1 MDYKKILFGYDG
13 SPESMA
19 AFDRVIEI
27 AKRNDAKLII
37 AHVVK
42 RQHANTASV
51 SLGFGVIS
59 TDDDIEETL
68 RSREEKLEG
77 LKQKAEEKGVE
88 EVEIALRIGSPK
100 SVLSFDLPKEFD
112 VDLIVLGATGL
123 GKVAQVF
130 IGSTASYVVENS
142 SADVIIVKN

>member
-19 AFDRVIEI
+19 AFDRVIEV

-42 RQHANTASV
+42 RQHANTESV
-51 SLGFGVIS
+51 SLGFGVVS
-59 TDDDIEETL
+59 TDDDIEDIL
-68 RSREEKLEG
+68 RSREDKLEV
-77 LKQKAEEKGVE
+77 LKQKANEKGVE
-88 EVEIALRIGSPK
+88 DVEIALKIGSPK
-100 SVLSFDLPKEFD
+100 SMLSRKLPKEYD
-112 VDLIVLGATGL
+112 IDLIVLGATGL

-142 SADVIIVKN
+142 PTDVMIVKN

>member
-19 AFDRVIEI
+19 AFDRVIEV

-42 RQHANTASV
+42 RQHANTESV
-51 SLGFGVIS
+51 SLGFGVVS
-59 TDDDIEETL
+59 TDDDIEDIL
-68 RSREEKLEG
+68 RSREEKLEV
-77 LKQKAEEKGVE
+77 LKQKANEKGIE
-88 EVEIALRIGSPK
+88 DVEIALKIGSPK
-100 SVLSFDLPKEFD
+100 LMLSRELPKEYD
-112 VDLIVLGATGL
+112 IDLIVLGATGL

-142 SADVIIVKN
+142 PTDVMIVKN

>member
-19 AFDRVIEI
+19 AFDRVIEV

-42 RQHANTASV
+42 RQHANTESV
-51 SLGFGVIS
+51 SLGFGVVS
-59 TDDDIEETL
+59 TDDDIEDIL
-68 RSREEKLEG
+68 RSREDKLEV
-77 LKQKAEEKGVE
+77 LKQKANEKGVE
-88 EVEIALRIGSPK
+88 DVEIALKIGSPK
-100 SVLSFDLPKEFD
+100 SMLSRKLPKEYD
-112 VDLIVLGATGL
+112 IDLIVLGATGL

-142 SADVIIVKN
+142 PADVMIVKN

>member
-19 AFDRVIEI
+19 AFDRVIEV

-42 RQHANTASV
+42 RQHANTESV
-51 SLGFGVIS
+51 SLGFGVVS
-59 TDDDIEETL
+59 TDDDIEDIL
-68 RSREEKLEG
+68 RSREDKLEV
-77 LKQKAEEKGVE
+77 LKQKANEKGVE
-88 EVEIALRIGSPK
+88 DVEITLKIGSPK
-100 SVLSFDLPKEFD
+100 SMLSRELPKEYGI
-112 VDLIVLGATGL
+112 DLIVLGATGL

-142 SADVIIVKN
+142 PTDVMIVKN